1 MNIKKVVEKDA
12 EKFLE
17 LLMNLDKESSFMMYE
32 EGERSKSIK
41 EIEKIIKYIN
51 SNGIILA
58 IEKDKQLIGYISA
71 ERGGYRRIKHSAY
84 IVIGILENFHGMGLG
99 KKLMKSINAW
109 AEEKKLIRLELTVL
123 KENERAVNLY
133 KKSGYEIEGLR
144 KSSMKVEATLKDEY
158 YMSKIF

>member
-17 LLMNLDKESSFMMYE
+17 LLINLDKESSFMMYE
-32 EGERSKSIK
+32 EGERNKNIK
-41 EIEKIIKYIN
+41 DTETIIEYIN
-51 SNGIILA
+51 SNGIIVAL
-58 IEKDKQLIGYISA
+58 EKDGQLAGYISA

-84 IVIGILENFHGMGLG
+84 IVIGILQDFHGMGFG
-99 KKLMKSINAW
+99 KKLMKAIDNW
-109 AEEKKLIRLELTVL
+109 ANEKKIIRLELTVL
-123 KENERAVNLY
+123 KENEKAINLY

-144 KSSMKVEATLKDEY
+144 KSSMKIEGNLKDEY